1 MKTRVVPIRPV
12 GDLNW
17 SKDVRSDVVSL
28 TAGHLNM
35 VIYDIFYL
43 FGVNWLVELVKQ
55 LNLVLPD

>member
-17 SKDVRSDVVSL
+17 GKDIRSDVVSL
-28 TAGHLNM
+28 TAGHLDM

-43 FGVNWLVELVKQ
+43 F
-55 LNLVLPD
+55 